1 MCVKLN
7 SNGNVFCQFIKQS
20 MGSWLFSYQNL
31 SANLNNKTMTAFDEK
46 HSNVLEENLRDTL
59 PDGGAPSE
67 TTSHP
72 ASEPSNPYTRAEDP
86 AHTPPV
92 QPQADG
98 LNDDEAFGENAG
110 LNINNQV
117 PDYDLSAGPGD
128 EEDDDD
134 DDDDDDFL
142 DDDDDDTLIPIEGD
156 EEDDDAL
163 LSADE
168 DEDVIPGT
176 DLDDDDLDDD
186 EDDQDS
192 TINRSTLGD
201 IGTNNTSRDAGRNTG
216 RMIDHEPG
224 TTEV

>member
-1 MCVKLN
+1 
-7 SNGNVFCQFIKQS
+7 

-46 HSNVLEENLRDTL
+46 HSDILEENLRDTL
-59 PDGGAPSE
+59 PEGGASAG
-67 TTSHP
+67 TTSSP

-86 AHTPPV
+86 AHAASV
-92 QPQADG
+92 QSQANE
-98 LNDDEAFGENAG
+98 LNGDESFGENAG
-110 LNINNQV
+110 LNFNSQV
-117 PDYDLSAGPGD
+117 SDYELSAGPGD
-128 EEDDDD
+128 DDEDD

-176 DLDDDDLDDD
+176 DLDDDNLDDD
-186 EDDQDS
+186 DDDQDS